1 MERIL
6 RLPAVCVARGRG
18 RSANYGDIK
27 NGLFTE
33 PVPLAE
39 RAVGWPEYEVA
50 AINAARIA
58 GLSADDIRE
67 LVQLLHLARKAE
79 IGRPE
84 WIEKWISAKVRVAE
98 KAAVQ

>member
-6 RLPAVCVARGRG
+6 RLPEVCAARGRG

-58 GLSADDIRE
+58 GLAADDVRE
-67 LVQLLHLARKAE
+67 LVRLLHLARKE
-79 IGRPE
+79 ETGRHE
-84 WIEKWISAKVRVAE
+84 WIDKWISAKVRAAE
-98 KAAVQ
+98 KVAA